1 MKNPERKKE
10 KNINWK
16 LSRKILYKSHIILTF
31 ILTIISLLPL
41 STIEVFGQQKKGEKA
56 GEKKAESF
64 KIEPPKITSF
74 IPESTARET
83 IKIEGKTCKNCKVII
98 ELNDSK
104 TEIKVEKDGK
114 FEHIIKLE
122 KNKQNFIRIYSYSEG
137 VSSEFIEYRIVQ
149 KELPLPKD
157 FNEAP
162 KIDKGSI
169 PSFTREPGITV
180 FGRALPLTKIVA
192 KGGSSPTSTISDK
205 DGYFEILV
213 FLNFDTLNE
222 IEIYAED
229 EKGFLS
235 QKEKIEIY
243 QITKAPPAP
252 RLENPPEAT
261 NVEKI
266 KLKGKAIPEM
276 KVLAELS
283 TGAKIETS
291 TDRKGEFVIDVP
303 LIQNSENVVSLFTV
317 DQAGNLSAP
326 TRVKIVQDSIPPAP
340 PKIEKFPSRV
350 IQDKATVI
358 GKGEPETN
366 IIAKSG
372 TAEKV
377 VGVVSKVGDFVVEVD
392 VLKYER
398 QVRKNFI
405 QIFLEDKAGN
415 RSEPSLI
422 VIERLPDIR
431 RLVFDL
437 GGSFHTFHNFVGNQ
451 FFSEL
456 NQSPYKFVGFGAEID
471 GFYILQKGSGLAIG
485 GVFGTYIIPPQK
497 VKFRIEEDLPVEGKI
512 DELSLSKTFIAF
524 SPKVVLFA
532 ENFDLL
538 FGVDFG
544 TVILTKG
551 APETVVEGEYKK
563 VKKVTRLYTGF
574 LVRLSGKIKYFLNPS
589 VAIFFSPAVGSAP
602 IKNINEKG
610 HTLDAGGIS
619 LTSGI
624 SLNF

>member
-1 MKNPERKKE
+1 
-10 KNINWK
+10 
-16 LSRKILYKSHIILTF
+16 
-31 ILTIISLLPL
+31 
-41 STIEVFGQQKKGEKA
+41 
-56 GEKKAESF
+56 
-64 KIEPPKITSF
+64 
-74 IPESTARET
+74 
-83 IKIEGKTCKNCKVII
+83 
-98 ELNDSK
+98 
-104 TEIKVEKDGK
+104 
-114 FEHIIKLE
+114 
-122 KNKQNFIRIYSYSEG
+122 
-137 VSSEFIEYRIVQ
+137 
-149 KELPLPKD
+149 
-157 FNEAP
+157 
-162 KIDKGSI
+162 
-169 PSFTREPGITV
+169 
-180 FGRALPLTKIVA
+180 
-192 KGGSSPTSTISDK
+192 
-205 DGYFEILV
+205 
-213 FLNFDTLNE
+213 
-222 IEIYAED
+222 
-229 EKGFLS
+229 
-235 QKEKIEIY
+235 
-243 QITKAPPAP
+243 
-252 RLENPPEAT
+252 
-261 NVEKI
+261 
-266 KLKGKAIPEM
+266 
-276 KVLAELS
+276 
-283 TGAKIETS
+283 
-291 TDRKGEFVIDVP
+291 
-303 LIQNSENVVSLFTV
+303 
-317 DQAGNLSAP
+317 
-326 TRVKIVQDSIPPAP
+326 
-340 PKIEKFPSRV
+340 
-350 IQDKATVI
+350 
-358 GKGEPETN
+358 
-366 IIAKSG
+366 
-372 TAEKV
+372 
-377 VGVVSKVGDFVVEVD
+377 VVSKVGDFVVEVD

-456 NQSPYKFVGFGAEID
+456 NQSPYKFMGFGAEID
-471 GFYILQKGSGLAIG
+471 GFYILQRGSGLAIG
-485 GVFGTYIIPPQK
+485 GVFGTYIIPTQK

-602 IKNINEKG
+602 IKNVNEYR

>member
-1 MKNPERKKE
+1 MKNFERNKE
-10 KNINWK
+10 KNISLK
-16 LSRKILYKSHIILTF
+16 LSRGIFYRSHIILIF
-31 ILTIISLLPL
+31 SLTIIPL

-56 GEKKAESF
+56 EEKKEKSF
-64 KIEPPKITSF
+64 KIEPPRITSF
-74 IPESTARET
+74 VPESTARET
-83 IKIEGKTCKNCKVII
+83 IKIEGQTCSNCKVII
-98 ELNDSK
+98 ELNESK
-104 TEIKVEKDGK
+104 TEIKAQKDGK
-114 FEHIIKLE
+114 FEYNIKLE
-122 KNKQNFIRIYSYSEG
+122 KNKQNFIRIYSYSDG
-137 VSSEFIEYRIVQ
+137 VSSEFIEYSIAH

-180 FGRALPLTKIVA
+180 FGRALPLTKIIA
-192 KGGSSPTSTISDK
+192 KGGSSPTAAISDK

-235 QKEKIEIY
+235 PKEKVEIY

-266 KLKGKAIPEM
+266 KLKGKAIPET
-276 KVLAELS
+276 KILAELP

-291 TDRKGEFVIDVP
+291 ANRKGEFVIDIP
-303 LIQNSENVVSLFTV
+303 LMQNSENVVSLFTV
-317 DQAGNLSAP
+317 DRAGNFSAP
-326 TRVKIVQDSIPPAP
+326 TRIKIVQDSIPPPP

-358 GKGEPETN
+358 GKGEPEAN
-366 IIAKSG
+366 IIAKLG

-377 VGVVSKVGDFVVEVD
+377 VGVVSKVGDFIVDVD

-422 VIERLPDIR
+422 IIERLPDIR
-431 RLVFDL
+431 RLVFDV

-456 NQSPYKFVGFGAEID
+456 KQSPYKFIGFGAEIE
-471 GFYILQKGSGLAIG
+471 GFYILQRGSGLAIG
-485 GVFGTYIIPPQK
+485 WASGAYIIPTQK
-497 VKFRIEEDLPVEGKI
+497 VKFQIQEDLPVEGKI

-538 FGVDFG
+538 FGADFG

-551 APETVVEGEYKK
+551 APELVEGVY
-563 VKKVTRLYTGF
+563 KKVTRLHTGF

-602 IKNINEKG
+602 IKNVNNEG
-610 HTLDAGGIS
+610 HTLDAGGIN
-619 LTSGI
+619 LTAGI

>member
-1 MKNPERKKE
+1 MKKSERKKT

-16 LSRKILYKSHIILTF
+16 LSRTIFYKSHIILIF
-31 ILTIISLLPL
+31 ALIIISLLPL
-41 STIEVFGQQKKGEKA
+41 HTIEVFGQQKKGEKA
-56 GEKKAESF
+56 GEEKRRSF
-64 KIEPPKITSF
+64 KLEPPKITSF

-83 IKIEGKTCKNCKVII
+83 IKMEGKTCSNCKVII
-98 ELNDSK
+98 ELNESK
-104 TEIKVEKDGK
+104 TEIKAGKDGK
-114 FEHIIKLE
+114 FEYNIKLE
-122 KNKQNFIRIYSYSEG
+122 KNKQNFLRIYSYSDG
-137 VSSEFIEYRIVQ
+137 VSSEFIEYSIVQ

-192 KGGSSPTSTISDK
+192 KGGSSPATVISDK

-252 RLENPPEAT
+252 RVENPPEAT

-266 KLKGKAIPEM
+266 TLKGKAIPEM
-276 KVLAELS
+276 KILAELA

-291 TDRKGEFVIDVP
+291 ANRKGEFVIDIP

-317 DQAGNLSAP
+317 DQAGNFSAP
-326 TRVKIVQDSIPPAP
+326 TRVKIIQDSIPPAP

-358 GKGEPETN
+358 GKGEPEAN
-366 IIAKSG
+366 IVVKSG
-372 TAEKV
+372 TAEKI
-377 VGVVSKVGDFVVEVD
+377 VGVVSKVGDFVADVD
-392 VLKYER
+392 ILKYER

-456 NQSPYKFVGFGAEID
+456 EQSPYKFVGFGAEID
-471 GFYILQKGSGLAIG
+471 GFYILQQGSGLAIG
-485 GVFGTYIIPPQK
+485 GVAGVYIIPTQK
-497 VKFRIEEDLPVEGKI
+497 LNFRPPEDLPTEGKI

-524 SPKVVLFA
+524 SPKVVFFA

-544 TVILTKG
+544 IVFLTKG
-551 APETVVEGEYKK
+551 APELVEEEGVY
-563 VKKVTRLYTGF
+563 KKVTRLHTGF
-574 LVRLSGKIKYFLNPS
+574 LFRLSGKIKYFLTPS
-589 VAIFFSPAVGSAP
+589 FAIFLSPAVGSAP
-602 IKNINEKG
+602 IKNVNDEG

-619 LTSGI
+619 LTAGI

>member
-1 MKNPERKKE
+1 MKKSERKKT

-16 LSRKILYKSHIILTF
+16 LSRTIFYKSHIILIF
-31 ILTIISLLPL
+31 ALIIISLLLLPP
-41 STIEVFGQQKKGEKA
+41 IEVFGQQKKGEKA
-56 GEKKAESF
+56 GEEKRRSF
-64 KIEPPKITSF
+64 KLEPPKITSF

-83 IKIEGKTCKNCKVII
+83 IKMEGKTCSNCKVII
-98 ELNDSK
+98 ELNESK
-104 TEIKVEKDGK
+104 TEIKAGNDGK
-114 FEHIIKLE
+114 FEYNIKLE
-122 KNKQNFIRIYSYSEG
+122 KNKQNFLRIYSYSDG
-137 VSSEFIEYRIVQ
+137 VSSEFIEYSIVQ

-192 KGGSSPTSTISDK
+192 KGGSSPTTVISDK

-252 RLENPPEAT
+252 RMENPPEAT

-266 KLKGKAIPEM
+266 TLKGKAIPEM
-276 KVLAELS
+276 KILAELA

-291 TDRKGEFVIDVP
+291 ANRKGEFVIDIP

-317 DQAGNLSAP
+317 DQAGNFSAP
-326 TRVKIVQDSIPPAP
+326 TRVKIIQDSIPPAP

-358 GKGEPETN
+358 GKGEPEAN
-366 IIAKSG
+366 IVVKSG
-372 TAEKV
+372 TAEKI
-377 VGVVSKVGDFVVEVD
+377 VGVVSKVGDFVVDVD
-392 VLKYER
+392 ILKYER

-456 NQSPYKFVGFGAEID
+456 EQSPYKFVGFGAEID
-471 GFYILQKGSGLAIG
+471 GFYILQQGSGLAIG
-485 GVFGTYIIPPQK
+485 GVAGVYIIPTQK
-497 VKFRIEEDLPVEGKI
+497 VKFRISEDLDLPTEGKI
-512 DELSLSKTFIAF
+512 NELSLSKTFIAF
-524 SPKVVLFA
+524 SPKVVFFA

-544 TVILTKG
+544 IVFLTKG
-551 APETVVEGEYKK
+551 APELVEEEGVY
-563 VKKVTRLYTGF
+563 KKVTRLHTGF
-574 LVRLSGKIKYFLNPS
+574 LFRLSGKIKYFLNPS
-589 VAIFFSPAVGSAP
+589 VAIFLSPAVGSAP
-602 IKNINEKG
+602 IKNVNDEG

-619 LTSGI
+619 LTAGI

>member
-1 MKNPERKKE
+1 MKKSERKKT

-16 LSRKILYKSHIILTF
+16 LSRTIFYKSHIILIF
-31 ILTIISLLPL
+31 ALIIISLLLLPP
-41 STIEVFGQQKKGEKA
+41 IEVFGQRKKGEKA
-56 GEKKAESF
+56 GEEKRRSF
-64 KIEPPKITSF
+64 KLEPPKITSF

-83 IKIEGKTCKNCKVII
+83 IKMEGKTCSNCKVII
-98 ELNDSK
+98 ELNESK
-104 TEIKVEKDGK
+104 TEIKAGKDGK
-114 FEHIIKLE
+114 FEYNIKLE
-122 KNKQNFIRIYSYSEG
+122 KNKQNFLRIYSYSDG
-137 VSSEFIEYRIVQ
+137 VSSEFIEYSIVQ

-192 KGGSSPTSTISDK
+192 KGGSSPTTVISDK

-252 RLENPPEAT
+252 RMENPPEAT

-276 KVLAELS
+276 KILAELA

-291 TDRKGEFVIDVP
+291 ANRKGEFVIDIP

-317 DQAGNLSAP
+317 DQAGNFSAP

-358 GKGEPETN
+358 GKGEPEAN
-366 IIAKSG
+366 IVVKSG
-372 TAEKV
+372 TAEKI
-377 VGVVSKVGDFVVEVD
+377 VGVVSKVGDFVVDVD
-392 VLKYER
+392 ILKYER

-456 NQSPYKFVGFGAEID
+456 EQSPYKFVGFGAEID
-471 GFYILQKGSGLAIG
+471 GFYILQRGSGLAIG
-485 GVFGTYIIPPQK
+485 GVAGAYIIPTQK
-497 VKFRIEEDLPVEGKI
+497 VNFRISEEDLNLPTEGEI
-512 DELSLSKTFIAF
+512 NELSLSKTFIAF
-524 SPKVVLFA
+524 SPKVVFFA

-544 TVILTKG
+544 IVSLTKG
-551 APETVVEGEYKK
+551 APELVEGNKL
-563 VKKVTRLYTGF
+563 KKVTRLHTGF
-574 LVRLSGKIKYFLNPS
+574 LFRLSGKIKYFLNPS
-589 VAIFFSPAVGSAP
+589 VAIFLSPAVGSAP
-602 IKNINEKG
+602 IKNVNDEG

-619 LTSGI
+619 LTAGI